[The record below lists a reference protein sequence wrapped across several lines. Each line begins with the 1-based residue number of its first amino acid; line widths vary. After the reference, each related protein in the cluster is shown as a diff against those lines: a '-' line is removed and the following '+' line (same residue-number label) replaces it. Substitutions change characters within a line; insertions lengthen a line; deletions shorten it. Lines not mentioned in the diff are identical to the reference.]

1 MNIQYKWLLILM
13 VFGIIACESD
23 DDSSV
28 EEEVLITS
36 GTADF
41 STYVALGNSL
51 TAGFT
56 DGALFIE
63 AQENSMSNILAQQFA
78 LVGGGTFT
86 QPLMSDN
93 IGGALLGGTPIL
105 NPRFYFYSDPDPSP
119 PNLSGPRLL
128 GTTPTDNIPEMPT
141 TEISTGLSGSFNN
154 MGIPGA
160 KSFHLLANGYGNIAG
175 LPNLANPYFVR
186 MATDPNASVI
196 EDAMAQNP
204 TFFSLWIGNNDV
216 LGYALT
222 GGDGTDPITDT
233 ATFNGAYNALVASL
247 TSGGAKGVIANIPDV
262 TSIAHFTTVPFAP
275 LDPTNPSFGPL
286 IPTLNGQ
293 FASLNGVFAFLNV
306 PERSIQFATDA
317 ASAVVINDESLT
329 NLSAE
334 ITQTLIANNV
344 DPGTAGVFGFLY
356 GQARQANEN
365 DLLVLPSSS
374 IIGQVNTD
382 AVATLMGLGLPEA
395 TAGQLAVNG
404 VTYPLEDKWVLT
416 PEEQAEIATA
426 TAAFNATISA
436 AAQQAGLAFVDAN
449 ALLVAAS
456 DGGTTFDEFLLQGNL
471 VFGGLFSLDGVHPT
485 ARGYAFIAN
494 ETMKAINTTYG
505 SNLPMVKAVDYPT
518 FYSPMLQ

>member
-1 MNIQYKWLLILM
+1 MNIQYKWLLILL

-23 DDSSV
+23 DDSATT
-28 EEEVLITS
+28 EEVVLIS

-63 AQENSMSNILAQQFA
+63 AQENSMPNILAQQFA
-78 LVGGGTFT
+78 LVGGGVFS

-93 IGGALLGGTPIL
+93 IGGALLGGAPIL
-105 NPRFYFYSDPDPSP
+105 NPRFYFYSDPDPTP

-128 GTTPTDNIPEMPT
+128 GTTPTDDVPELPT
-141 TEISTGLSGSFNN
+141 TEISSILSGSFNN

-175 LPNLANPYFVR
+175 LPSLANPYFVR

-196 EDAMAQNP
+196 EDAMVQNP

-222 GGDGTDPITDT
+222 GGDGTDPITDV

-262 TSIAHFTTVPFAP
+262 TSIPHFTTVPHNPVP
-275 LDPTNPSFGPL
+275 LDAATAGFLNSVNAYGAYNGGL
-286 IPTLNGQ
+286 DATL
-293 FASLNGVFAFLNV
+293 AFLTANPATLGALFPATSDMTSLELATAEMAKRKIMFNEGEGNAV
-306 PERSIQFATDA
+306 VIIDEDLTDLTGINGALINMRQATDA
-317 ASAVVINDESLT
+317 
-329 NLSAE
+329 
-334 ITQTLIANNV
+334 
-344 DPGTAGVFGFLY
+344 
-356 GQARQANEN
+356 
-365 DLLVLPSSS
+365 DLLVLPSSAF
-374 IIGQVNTD
+374 IGT
-382 AVATLMGLGLPEA
+382 EA
-395 TAGQLAVNG
+395 IPGNPQTVNG
-404 VTYPLEDKWVLT
+404 VAIPLADKWVLT
-416 PEEQAEIATA
+416 PEEQEEIAVA
-426 TAAFNATISA
+426 TTAFNATIAA
-436 AAQQAGLAFVDAN
+436 AAQQAGLAFVDTN

-456 DGGTTFDEFLLQGNL
+456 DGGTTFDEFLLQSNL